1 VQASPSHPSKR
12 SSRRICS
19 PVDALSRTVGGMPP
33 VLSEAAD
40 KRVPEL
46 ILAPNATMVITS
58 PNTTSALDC
67 GEDIGTLMLTFDDIR
82 PGVRLRGLD
91 AGGIAEA
98 VQVVRFGHDAVNLI
112 YRVNGRVSERLVYR
126 GEEIGFDLVEA
137 GHAYAFDA
145 DGALLRLASEAYR
158 LRLAHLFDP
167 YLAISASQIEALP
180 HQITAVY
187 GEMLPRQP
195 LRFLLADDPGAG
207 KTIMA
212 GLLIKELL
220 IRGDL
225 ERCLIV
231 APGSLVEQWQEELAD
246 KFGLRFDL
254 LSRDQ
259 FEASVTGNPFAERNR
274 LIMRLDMAARSDEL
288 RAKLEAA
295 PEWDLVICD
304 EAHRMAASY
313 FGGEVKETRR
323 HKLGKLLG
331 TITRNFLLMSAT
343 PHNGKEADF
352 QLFMGL
358 LDADRF
364 EGRFREGIH
373 KADVSDMMRRLTKE
387 ELYRFDGT
395 PLFPERR
402 AYTASYALSP
412 TEADLY
418 QAVTTY
424 VREEMNRADRSGDGK
439 RQSNV
444 GFALQIL
451 QRRLASSPA
460 AIHRSLERRRK
471 RLEDRLCE
479 ERPPRFAS
487 TTPLSRVPA
496 LPAFDQ
502 DDLEDA
508 PGDEAEAIEQQIA
521 DQATAATTIAELEAE
536 IVILKDLEDRALRLK
551 LSGQDAKWRQL
562 DAILDEPM
570 MLDPSTGLRR
580 KILIFTEPKDT
591 LEYLQQKISARIG
604 DAGAVVVIHGGIP
617 REARR
622 AAIAAFNSDPVV
634 RVMIANDAAGEGVN
648 LQRGAHLMVNYDLPW
663 NPNRLE
669 QRFGRIHRIGQ
680 TEVCHLWNL
689 CAANTREGEVY
700 RRLLEKLEE
709 ARKALGGKVYD
720 VLGEL
725 FEGQALR
732 DLLVEAIRYG
742 DATEIRQRLFQK
754 VDDAVDVATIERLV
768 AERKLTSEG
777 MDPNAI
783 SAIREEMERA
793 QARRLQPHFIG
804 AFFREA
810 FQLLGGRI
818 AERESARYEILRTPP
833 ILKERDRLIGRTD
846 PVLDRYAR
854 VTFDKTRVVGTPQ
867 AELVAPGHPLLDSLV
882 DLVLE
887 RFHPLLQQGAVL
899 VDDSD
904 DGLDPRL
911 LVYLEHAI
919 RDGRTVRSGEP
930 RVISQRLQF
939 IHLREDGS
947 ASDGGPAPYLDC
959 RPITE
964 AERASIADAITA
976 PWLAAGVEK
985 QALGHAI
992 AVLVPA
998 HLAEVKR
1005 RRLSEIDKVER
1016 EVRAR
1021 LTREVNYWDARA
1033 ARLREDERSGREQ
1046 RINASNAEA
1055 TAQRMIER
1063 LHARQAD
1070 LDRDRQITPLP
1081 PVLKGAALIIPKGL
1095 LSARSQTV
1103 LPIKEMAEDA
1113 ASRAEIER
1121 LAMDSVMAAE
1131 RALGNEPRD
1140 VSAEKKGWD
1149 IDSRDP
1155 RSGHLRFIEV
1165 KGRHVDGDVV
1175 MLSKNE
1181 LLASLNSPDAFILAI
1196 VRVHAGFA
1204 HMPVYVRR
1212 FFQRELGFAETAV
1225 AFDMR
1230 DLLSLGTEPL

>member
-1 VQASPSHPSKR
+1 MIAFEQIKAGAR
-12 SSRRICS
+12 
-19 PVDALSRTVGGMPP
+19 
-33 VLSEAAD
+33 
-40 KRVPEL
+40 
-46 ILAPNATMVITS
+46 
-58 PNTTSALDC
+58 
-67 GEDIGTLMLTFDDIR
+67 F
-82 PGVRLRGLD
+82 RGLD
-91 AGGIAEA
+91 TAGIAEI
-98 VQVVRFGHDAVNLI
+98 VQVTRFGADALNLVF
-112 YRVNGRVSERLVYR
+112 RVNGRVGERLVYR
-126 GEEIGFDLVEA
+126 GEEATFDALEA
-137 GHAYAFDA
+137 GRTYGFDA
-145 DGALLRLASEAYR
+145 DGGLLRLASEAYR

-207 KTIMA
+207 KTVMA
-212 GLLIKELL
+212 GLLVKELL

-225 ERCLIV
+225 ERCMIV
-231 APGSLVEQWQEELAD
+231 APGSLVEQWQEEMSE
-246 KFGLRFDL
+246 KFGLSFDI

-259 FEASVTGNPFAERNR
+259 IENSVTGNPFTERSR
-274 LIMRLDMAARSDEL
+274 LIVRLDMAARSDEL
-288 RAKLEAA
+288 KAKLQAA
-295 PEWDLVICD
+295 PDWDLIICD

-313 FGGEVKETRR
+313 FGGEIKETQR

-331 TITRNFLLMSAT
+331 TRTRNLLLMSAT

-364 EGRFREGIH
+364 EGRFREGVH

-402 AYTASYALSP
+402 AYTSSYELSRAEAALY
-412 TEADLY
+412 T
-418 QAVTTY
+418 AVTTY

-439 RQSNV
+439 RQNSV

-471 RLEDRLCE
+471 RLEDRLQE
-479 ERPPRFAS
+479 EKLARYSGAPPLTHA
-487 TTPLSRVPA
+487 PA
-496 LPAFDQ
+496 LPAVDA

-508 PGDEAEAIEQQIA
+508 PGDEAEAIEDQIA
-521 DQATAATTIAELEAE
+521 DQATAAATLAELEAE
-536 IVILKDLEDRALRLK
+536 IISLRALEAQALRLK
-551 LSGQDAKWRQL
+551 LSGLDAKWREL
-562 DAILDEPM
+562 ESILDEPI
-570 MLDPSTGLRR
+570 MLDQATGLRR

-591 LEYLQQKISARIG
+591 LEYLQQKIAARVG
-604 DAGAVVVIHGGIP
+604 DPASVVVIHGGIA

-622 AAIAAFNSDPVV
+622 ASIAAFNSDPVV

-700 RRLLEKLEE
+700 KRLLEKLEE

-720 VLGEL
+720 VLGQL

-732 DLLVEAIRYG
+732 DLLVDAIRYG
-742 DATEIRQRLFQK
+742 DAPETKNRLFQK
-754 VDDAVDVATIERLV
+754 VDDAVDVESIERLV

-777 MDPNAI
+777 MDPNAVVT
-783 SAIREEMERA
+783 IREEMERA

-810 FQLLGGRI
+810 FQHLGGRM
-818 AERESARYEILRTPP
+818 AEREKGRLEILRVPP
-833 ILKERDRLIGRTD
+833 GLKHRDRLIGRGD

-854 VTFDKTRVVGTPQ
+854 VTFDKALIPGKPQ
-867 AELVAPGHPLLDSLV
+867 AELVTPGHPLLDAVV
-882 DLVLE
+882 DVVLE
-887 RFHPLLQQGAVL
+887 RFQPLLQQGAVL
-899 VDDSD
+899 VDEAD
-904 DGLDPRL
+904 DGLAPRL

-919 RDGRTVRSGEP
+919 RDGRVAKTGEP
-930 RVISQRLQF
+930 RVVSQRMQF
-939 IHLREDGS
+939 IHLREDG
-947 ASDGGPAPYLDC
+947 AAVDGGPAPYLDC
-959 RPITE
+959 RPITAE
-964 AERASIADAITA
+964 ERALVTGQIGAA
-976 PWLAAGVEK
+976 WLCGHVEDR
-985 QALGHAI
+985 ALAYAI
-992 AVLVPA
+992 ATLVPN

-1005 RRLSEIDKVER
+1005 RRVTEIDKVER

-1021 LTREVNYWDARA
+1021 LNREINYWDARA
-1033 ARLREDERSGREQ
+1033 ARLREEERAGKEQ

-1055 TAQRMIER
+1055 TAQRLVER
-1063 LHARQAD
+1063 LHKRQEE
-1070 LDRDRQITPLP
+1070 LERERQITALP
-1081 PVLKGAALIIPKGL
+1081 PILKGAALIIPKGL
-1095 LSARSQTV
+1095 LVLQGPSSPQSAPPGFS
-1103 LPIKEMAEDA
+1103 EDPA
-1113 ASRAEIER
+1113 ARAEVER
-1121 LAMDSVMAAE
+1121 LAMDAVIAAE

-1149 IDSRDP
+1149 VESRDP
-1155 RSGHLRFIEV
+1155 RAGHLRFIEV
-1165 KGRHVDGDVV
+1165 KGRHADARDVIIT
-1175 MLSKNE
+1175 KNE
-1181 LLASLNSPDAFILAI
+1181 ILASLNSPEAFILAV
-1196 VRVHAGFA
+1196 VRVSAGFA
-1204 HMPVYVRR
+1204 HQPAYVRR
-1212 FFQRELGFAETAV
+1212 FAQREPGFAETAV
-1225 AFDMR
+1225 VFNLE
-1230 DLLSLGTEPL
+1230 DLISSATPPG

>member
-1 VQASPSHPSKR
+1 MIAFEEIKAGAR
-12 SSRRICS
+12 
-19 PVDALSRTVGGMPP
+19 
-33 VLSEAAD
+33 
-40 KRVPEL
+40 
-46 ILAPNATMVITS
+46 
-58 PNTTSALDC
+58 
-67 GEDIGTLMLTFDDIR
+67 F
-82 PGVRLRGLD
+82 RGLD
-91 AGGIAEA
+91 TAGIAEI
-98 VQVVRFGHDAVNLI
+98 VQVTRFGADALNLVF
-112 YRVNGRVSERLVYR
+112 RVNGRVGERLVYR
-126 GEEIGFDLVEA
+126 GDEATFDPLEA
-137 GHAYAFDA
+137 GRTYGFDA
-145 DGALLRLASEAYR
+145 DGSLLRLASEAYR

-207 KTIMA
+207 KTVMA

-225 ERCLIV
+225 ERCMIV
-231 APGSLVEQWQEELAD
+231 APGSLVEQWQEEMSE
-246 KFGLRFDL
+246 KFGLSFDI

-259 FEASVTGNPFAERNR
+259 IENSVTGNPFTERSR
-274 LIMRLDMAARSDEL
+274 LIVRLDMAARSEEL
-288 RAKLEAA
+288 KAKLQAA
-295 PEWDLVICD
+295 PDWDLIICD

-313 FGGEVKETRR
+313 FGGEVKETQR

-331 TITRNFLLMSAT
+331 TRTRNLLLMSAT

-364 EGRFREGIH
+364 EGRFREGVH

-402 AYTASYALSP
+402 AYTASYELSP
-412 TEADLY
+412 AEAALY
-418 QAVTTY
+418 TAVTTY

-439 RQSNV
+439 RQNSV

-471 RLEDRLCE
+471 RLEDRLQE
-479 ERPPRFAS
+479 EKLARHS
-487 TTPLSRVPA
+487 GTTSLSHTPA
-496 LPAFDQ
+496 LPPVDA

-508 PGDEAEAIEQQIA
+508 PGEEAEAIENQIA
-521 DQATAATTIAELEAE
+521 DQATAAATLAELEAE
-536 IVILKDLEDRALRLK
+536 ITILRDLEAQALRLK
-551 LSGQDAKWRQL
+551 LSCLDAKWREL
-562 DAILDEPM
+562 ETILDEPI
-570 MLDPSTGLRR
+570 MLDQATGLRR

-591 LEYLQQKISARIG
+591 LEYLQQKIAARVG
-604 DAGAVVVIHGGIP
+604 DPASVVVIHGGIA

-622 AAIAAFNSDPVV
+622 ASIAAFNSDPVV

-700 RRLLEKLEE
+700 KRLLEKLEE

-720 VLGEL
+720 VLGQL

-732 DLLVEAIRYG
+732 DLLIDAIRYG
-742 DATEIRQRLFQK
+742 DAPETKSRLFQK
-754 VDDAVDVATIERLV
+754 VDDAVDVESIERLV

-777 MDPNAI
+777 VDPNAV
-783 SAIREEMERA
+783 ATIREEMERA

-810 FQLLGGRI
+810 FQHLGGRV
-818 AERESARYEILRTPP
+818 AEREKGRLEILRVPP
-833 ILKERDRLIGRTD
+833 ALKHRDRLIGRGD

-854 VTFDKTRVVGTPQ
+854 VTFDKALVPGKPQ
-867 AELVAPGHPLLDSLV
+867 AELVAPGHPLLDAVV
-882 DLVLE
+882 DVVLE
-887 RFHPLLQQGAVL
+887 RFQPLLQQGAVL
-899 VDDSD
+899 VDEADES
-904 DGLDPRL
+904 LAPRL

-919 RDGRTVRSGEP
+919 RDGRVVKSGEP
-930 RVISQRLQF
+930 RVVSQRMQF
-939 IHLREDGS
+939 IHLREDG
-947 ASDGGPAPYLDC
+947 AAVDGGPAPYLDC
-959 RPITE
+959 RPITPD
-964 AERASIADAITA
+964 ERALVAAQIEA
-976 PWLAAGVEK
+976 PWLSGHVEDR
-985 QALGHAI
+985 ALAYAI
-992 AVLVPA
+992 ATLVPH

-1005 RRLSEIDKVER
+1005 RRVAEIDKVER

-1021 LTREVNYWDARA
+1021 LNREINYWDARA
-1033 ARLREDERSGREQ
+1033 ARLREEERAGKEQ

-1055 TAQRMIER
+1055 TAQRLVER
-1063 LHARQAD
+1063 LHKRQEE
-1070 LDRDRQITPLP
+1070 LERERQITALP

-1095 LSARSQTV
+1095 LVLRGPSAQQSA
-1103 LPIKEMAEDA
+1103 PPGFSEDPDA
-1113 ASRAEIER
+1113 RAEVER
-1121 LAMDSVMAAE
+1121 LAMDAVIAAE
-1131 RALGNEPRD
+1131 RGLGNEPRD

-1149 IDSRDP
+1149 VESRDP
-1155 RSGHLRFIEV
+1155 RAGHLRFIEV
-1165 KGRHVDGDVV
+1165 KGRHAEARDVIIT
-1175 MLSKNE
+1175 KNE
-1181 LLASLNSPDAFILAI
+1181 ILASLNSPEAFILAV
-1196 VRVHAGFA
+1196 VRVSAGFA
-1204 HMPVYVRR
+1204 HQPAYVRR
-1212 FFQRELGFAETAV
+1212 FAQREPGFAETAV
-1225 AFDMR
+1225 VFNLD
-1230 DLLSLGTEPL
+1230 DLMTSGTPPG